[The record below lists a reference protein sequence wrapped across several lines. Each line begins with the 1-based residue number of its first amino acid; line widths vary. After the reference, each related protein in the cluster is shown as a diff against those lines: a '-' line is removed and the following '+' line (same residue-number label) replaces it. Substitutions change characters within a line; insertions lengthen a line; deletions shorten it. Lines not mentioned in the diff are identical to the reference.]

1 MRSAFLF
8 LVLALSLCVLTSC
21 SQLGY
26 YRSKTPEWVAENSKV
41 ATSEK
46 GARVVSPSVREAHR
60 NAAFVPDERETR
72 LLGLRNGAEQEE
84 IFQILITDRH
94 NGRTHPYRA
103 IYDDEETRL
112 EQVKFRGHLDC
123 RFIGACRRR
132 EEIEI
137 TVPRSYLEAR
147 RDTGVVLKL
156 RGFELARVV
165 PFNWN
170 RYSCF

>member
-1 MRSAFLF
+1 MPCPRAN
-8 LVLALSLCVLTSC
+8 
-21 SQLGY
+21 
-26 YRSKTPEWVAENSKV
+26 E
-41 ATSEK
+41 
-46 GARVVSPSVREAHR
+46 
-60 NAAFVPDERETR
+60 PDR
-72 LLGLRNGAEQEE
+72 
-84 IFQILITDRH
+84 
-94 NGRTHPYRA
+94 
-103 IYDDEETRL
+103 TRL

-165 PFNWN
+165 LPPGYVDGFLTAFDSASAPNVAMLGD
-170 RYSCF
+170 RAAD